1 MADEKLIPPSPAAE
15 DYAKAAANSPD
26 DGAWFAKTDPF
37 VLFGE
42 WLEDAKKKEPND
54 ANAMALATAD
64 AHGAPEVRMVLL
76 KDVSGD
82 GFVFFSNAESRK
94 GTQLAANAQAAL
106 CFHWKTLKRQVR
118 VEGLVTPVSEAEADA
133 YFANRARD
141 SRIGAWASKQ
151 SQAMQ
156 GRFELEQRV
165 ARYALKFNIG
175 TIPRPP
181 FWSGYRISP
190 QKIEFWRDKPFRL
203 HERSL
208 YVRQADGGWA
218 TATLFP

>member
-1 MADEKLIPPSPAAE
+1 MADV
-15 DYAKAAANSPD
+15 
-26 DGAWFAKTDPF
+26 DPF
-37 VLFGE
+37 ELFRT
-42 WLEDAKKKEPND
+42 WLVDAEKTEPND
-54 ANAMALATAD
+54 PNAMSLATVGED
-64 AHGAPEVRMVLL
+64 GMPSVRMVLL
-76 KDVSGD
+76 KGFDEA
-82 GFVFFSNAESRK
+82 GFVFYTNLASQK
-94 GTQLAANAQAAL
+94 GRELAAHPKAAL

-133 YFANRARD
+133 YFASRARD

-165 ARYALKFNIG
+165 AKYALKFNIG

-181 FWSGYRISP
+181 FWSGFRIAP

-208 YVRQADGGWA
+208 YVRQADGSWG

>member
-1 MADEKLIPPSPAAE
+1 MSQH
-15 DYAKAAANSPD
+15 
-26 DGAWFAKTDPF
+26 DPF
-37 VLFGE
+37 TLFRT
-42 WLEDAKKKEPND
+42 WLNDAEKSEPND
-54 ANAMALATAD
+54 PNAMSLATVGAD
-64 AHGAPEVRMVLL
+64 GMPSVRMVLL
-76 KDVSGD
+76 KGFDEA
-82 GFVFFSNAESRK
+82 GFVFYTNLASQK
-94 GTQLAANAQAAL
+94 GRELAAHPKAAL

-133 YFANRARD
+133 YFASRARD
-141 SRIGAWASKQ
+141 SLIGAWASKQ

>member
-1 MADEKLIPPSPAAE
+1 MAYLSPFELFRTWLADAEK
-15 DYAKAAANSPD
+15 
-26 DGAWFAKTDPF
+26 T
-37 VLFGE
+37 
-42 WLEDAKKKEPND
+42 EPND
-54 ANAMALATAD
+54 PNAMSLATV
-64 AHGAPEVRMVLL
+64 GEEGMPSVRMVLL
-76 KDVSGD
+76 KGFDEA
-82 GFVFFSNAESRK
+82 GFVFYTNLASQK
-94 GTQLAANAQAAL
+94 GRELAAHPKAAL

-133 YFANRARD
+133 YFASRARD

-165 ARYALKFNIG
+165 AKYALKFNIG

-181 FWSGYRISP
+181 FWSGFRIAP

-203 HERSL
+203 HERNL
-208 YVRQADGGWA
+208 YVRQADGRWE

>member
-1 MADEKLIPPSPAAE
+1 MSQH
-15 DYAKAAANSPD
+15 
-26 DGAWFAKTDPF
+26 DPF
-37 VLFGE
+37 ELFRT
-42 WLEDAKKKEPND
+42 WLADAEKTEPND
-54 ANAMALATAD
+54 PNAMSLATVGED
-64 AHGAPEVRMVLL
+64 GMPSVRMVLL
-76 KDVSGD
+76 KGFDEA
-82 GFVFFSNAESRK
+82 GFVFYTNLASQK
-94 GTQLAANAQAAL
+94 GRELAAHPKAAL

-133 YFANRARD
+133 YFASRARD

-151 SQAMQ
+151 SHAMQ

-165 ARYALKFNIG
+165 AKYALKFNIG

-181 FWSGYRISP
+181 FWSGFRIAP

-208 YVRQADGGWA
+208 YVRQADGSWG

>member
-1 MADEKLIPPSPAAE
+1 MSQH
-15 DYAKAAANSPD
+15 
-26 DGAWFAKTDPF
+26 DPF
-37 VLFGE
+37 TLFRN
-42 WLEDAKKKEPND
+42 WLADAEKSEPND
-54 ANAMALATAD
+54 PNAMSLATVGED
-64 AHGAPEVRMVLL
+64 GMPSVRMVLL
-76 KDVSGD
+76 KGFDEA
-82 GFVFFSNAESRK
+82 GFVFYTNLASQK
-94 GTQLAANAQAAL
+94 GRELAAHPKAAL

-133 YFANRARD
+133 YFASRARD

>member
-1 MADEKLIPPSPAAE
+1 MSQH
-15 DYAKAAANSPD
+15 
-26 DGAWFAKTDPF
+26 DPF
-37 VLFGE
+37 TLFRT
-42 WLEDAKKKEPND
+42 WLADAEKSEPND
-54 ANAMALATAD
+54 PNAMSLATVGED
-64 AHGAPEVRMVLL
+64 GMPSVRMVLL
-76 KDVSGD
+76 KGFDEA
-82 GFVFFSNAESRK
+82 GFVFYTNLASQK
-94 GTQLAANAQAAL
+94 GRELAAHPKAAL

-133 YFANRARD
+133 YFASRARD

-156 GRFELEQRV
+156 GRFELERRV

>member
-1 MADEKLIPPSPAAE
+1 MADI
-15 DYAKAAANSPD
+15 
-26 DGAWFAKTDPF
+26 DPF
-37 VLFGE
+37 ELFRT
-42 WLEDAKKKEPND
+42 WLADAGKTEPND
-54 ANAMALATAD
+54 PNAMSLATVGED
-64 AHGAPEVRMVLL
+64 GMPSVRMVLL
-76 KDVSGD
+76 KGFDD
-82 GFVFFSNAESRK
+82 AGFVFYTNLASQK
-94 GTQLAANAQAAL
+94 GRELAAHPKAAL

-133 YFANRARD
+133 YFASRARD

-165 ARYALKFNIG
+165 AKYALKFNIG

-181 FWSGYRISP
+181 FWSGFRIAP

-208 YVRQADGGWA
+208 YVRQADGRWEA
-218 TATLFP
+218 ATLFP

>member
-1 MADEKLIPPSPAAE
+1 MADI
-15 DYAKAAANSPD
+15 
-26 DGAWFAKTDPF
+26 DPF
-37 VLFGE
+37 ELFHT
-42 WLEDAKKKEPND
+42 WLADAEKTEPND
-54 ANAMALATAD
+54 PNAMSLATVGED
-64 AHGAPEVRMVLL
+64 GMPSVRMVLL
-76 KDVSGD
+76 KGFDEA
-82 GFVFFSNAESRK
+82 GFVFYTNLASQK
-94 GTQLAANAQAAL
+94 GRELAAHPKAAL

-133 YFANRARD
+133 YFASRARD

-208 YVRQADGGWA
+208 YVRRADGGWA